1 MLGGKLYTAVFNTD
15 NNNNNKCFW
24 FCFVFEHQ
32 VSIFEGF
39 LKGSCVTL
47 KTVTM
52 LKIQLCIKGIHY
64 ILNIEIKI
72 ENNCFKLS

>member
-32 VSIFEGF
+32 VSVFEGF
-39 LKGSCVTL
+39 LKGSCDTEDSYDADNSALHQRNTL
-47 KTVTM
+47 
-52 LKIQLCIKGIHY
+52 H
-64 ILNIEIKI
+64 
-72 ENNCFKLS
+72 FKYRN